1 MSVRRLAERY
11 VELYRTGELSIVEEI
26 FALDYV
32 DHTLPQFSRREGVAL
47 AVRMLHAGFRD
58 IAVEVRHVV
67 IEGGDR
73 AAFMFAIE
81 GTHVGTFAGH
91 APTNTRVK
99 WTGANFVRV
108 ESGLIAELWTVTDN
122 ALLRGLTR

>member
-11 VELYRTGELSIVEEI
+11 LELYRTGDLSIVDEL
-26 FALDYV
+26 FAPEYV

-58 IAVEVRHVV
+58 IEVEIRHVV
-67 IEGGDR
+67 IENSDH

-91 APTNTRVK
+91 APTNARVK

-108 ESGLIAELWTVTDN
+108 ENGLIAELWTVTDN